1 MYKNVEPHK
10 QRSNLFLY
18 FFYDEKSQLLSPYKG
33 KRFVYIERSQLFS
46 HNKEIKSHYKKK
58 LFSRYN
64 MC

>member
-18 FFYDEKSQLLSPYKG
+18 FFNDENSQLLSPYKG

-58 LFSRYN
+58 LSKVFSL
-64 MC
+64 